1 VEENEIEI
9 SLYNL
14 LFLLLGRKRP
24 KRLEGRG
31 FFHSLPSING
41 HGTTKVKQTHI
52 HEILIPKKSLKAR
65 FHWTWVDSCMSR
77 FLKKWN
83 NSL

>member
-1 VEENEIEI
+1 VCLSFYVKENEKEI

-31 FFHSLPSING
+31 FLHSLPSING
-41 HGTTKVKQTHI
+41 RGTTKVKHLT
-52 HEILIPKKSLKAR
+52 LNYPTFLGLTLS
-65 FHWTWVDSCMSR
+65 TWM
-77 FLKKWN
+77 FK
-83 NSL
+83 

>member
-1 VEENEIEI
+1 VEENEKEI

-24 KRLEGRG
+24 KRIEGRG

-41 HGTTKVKQTHI
+41 RGTTKVKQTHI
-52 HEILIPKKSLKAR
+52 HEILIPNKKLKGNISL
-65 FHWTWVDSCMSR
+65 DMG
-77 FLKKWN
+77 
-83 NSL
+83 